1 MQIFNEF
8 TVPRLLVLQTLVT
21 RVYNH
26 WAYKYAHGTQ
36 RVNKGTPKCL
46 PLNFAKF

>member
-8 TVPRLLVLQTLVT
+8 TVARLLVLQTLVT

-26 WAYKYAHGTQ
+26 WAYKYAHGIQ
-36 RVNKGTPKCL
+36 RVN
-46 PLNFAKF
+46 